1 MNSICLYS
9 KYSSN
14 SKKLLKMIADKIPNI
29 NYICV
34 DNEKVRGRILNNK
47 NIKIDYVPCILIVR
61 ENGIIEKY
69 EGQHAFQWAQN
80 LLAKLKPPKKNI
92 PITKAKPIIPKK
104 IHIQK
109 RKEEK
114 TSIDSIN
121 FEESQ
126 IPAPKPPQT
135 QIPTPK
141 PPQTQIPTP
150 KPPQTQIPVPKPQT
164 HNSIATQL
172 ENQQGSNKAIK
183 SESIKVSDLAANMQ
197 KEREMLDSAI
207 KKPPNYPKDK

>member
-1 MNSICLYS
+1 MNSVCLYS

-14 SKKLLKMIADKIPNI
+14 SKKLLKTIADKIPNI

-34 DNEKVRGRILNNK
+34 DNEKVRARILNNK
-47 NIKIDYVPCILIVR
+47 NIKIDYVPCILIIR
-61 ENGIIEKY
+61 ETGIVEKY

-80 LLAKLKPPKKNI
+80 LLAKLKPPKKKAA
-92 PITKAKPIIPKK
+92 ITKAKPIIPKK

-114 TSIDSIN
+114 TAIDSIN
-121 FEESQ
+121 FEEPQTPVPKSPQ
-126 IPAPKPPQT
+126 RQTPVPKPQ
-135 QIPTPK
+135 
-141 PPQTQIPTP
+141 
-150 KPPQTQIPVPKPQT
+150 QTQIPVPKPQQT
-164 HNSIATQL
+164 QIPVPKPHVATQL

-183 SESIKVSDLAANMQ
+183 NENIKIADLAANMQ
-197 KEREMLDSAI
+197 KEREMLDSTI

>member
-1 MNSICLYS
+1 MNSVCLYS

-14 SKKLLKMIADKIPNI
+14 SKKLLKTIADKIPNI

-47 NIKIDYVPCILIVR
+47 NIKIDYVPCILIIR
-61 ENGIIEKY
+61 ETGIVEKY

-80 LLAKLKPPKKNI
+80 LLAKLKPPKKNV

-109 RKEEK
+109 RKEKK
-114 TSIDSIN
+114 TAIDSIS
-121 FEESQ
+121 FEEPQ
-126 IPAPKPPQT
+126 TPVPKPPQT
-135 QIPTPK
+135 QTLVPK
-141 PPQTQIPTP
+141 PPQTQTPVP
-150 KPPQTQIPVPKPQT
+150 KPPKTQIPVPKP
-164 HNSIATQL
+164 HVATQL

-183 SESIKVSDLAANMQ
+183 NENIKIADLAANMQ
-197 KEREMLDSAI
+197 KEREMLDSTI
-207 KKPPNYPKDK
+207 KKPQNYPKDK

>member
-1 MNSICLYS
+1 MNSVCLYS

-14 SKKLLKMIADKIPNI
+14 SKKLLKTIADKIPNI

-47 NIKIDYVPCILIVR
+47 NIKIDYVPCILIIR
-61 ENGIIEKY
+61 ETGIVEKY

-80 LLAKLKPPKKNI
+80 LLEKLKPPKKNI

-109 RKEEK
+109 RKEKK
-114 TSIDSIN
+114 TAIDSIS
-121 FEESQ
+121 FEDPQ
-126 IPAPKPPQT
+126 TPAPKPPQT
-135 QIPTPK
+135 QTPK
-141 PPQTQIPTP
+141 PPQTQTP
-150 KPPQTQIPVPKPQT
+150 KPPQTPVPKPPQT
-164 HNSIATQL
+164 QTPVPKPPVATQL

-183 SESIKVSDLAANMQ
+183 NENIKIADLAANMQ
-197 KEREMLDSAI
+197 KEREMLDSTI